1 MAIGIQ
7 APAAPHII
15 NAEVPTAEML
25 TYGTLLERFSNTYV
39 LTDSIEGGFFLRKKP
54 LCGVVSVYSNWRT
67 AITAPRRVHRGQLD
81 GRGGSAARPLD
92 CRQDCP
98 KNRTHCPF
106 LGLASKFLQIF
117 ILCIILTMD
126 QNSSNL
132 CIFSKKQLFFALW

>member
-67 AITAPRRVHRGQLD
+67 AITRRWRLDRGTGRFEGAVGCKGSPKHARKLFYVTGNNEQWRSEERRVG
-81 GRGGSAARPLD
+81 
-92 CRQDCP
+92 
-98 KNRTHCPF
+98 K
-106 LGLASKFLQIF
+106 
-117 ILCIILTMD
+117 
-126 QNSSNL
+126 
-132 CIFSKKQLFFALW
+132 

>member
-25 TYGTLLERFSNTYV
+25 TYETLLERFSNSYV

-67 AITAPRRVHRGQLD
+67 AIERPHGLPQAVGAERLDAVATVEQRSVGGGTAAQR
-81 GRGGSAARPLD
+81 
-92 CRQDCP
+92 
-98 KNRTHCPF
+98 
-106 LGLASKFLQIF
+106 
-117 ILCIILTMD
+117 
-126 QNSSNL
+126 
-132 CIFSKKQLFFALW
+132 

>member
-25 TYGTLLERFSNTYV
+25 TYETLLERFSNTYV

-67 AITAPRRVHRGQLD
+67 AITSIRNTQGVFTVNLPGWINNCLVG
-81 GRGGSAARPLD
+81 
-92 CRQDCP
+92 
-98 KNRTHCPF
+98 T
-106 LGLASKFLQIF
+106 
-117 ILCIILTMD
+117 
-126 QNSSNL
+126 SSL
-132 CIFSKKQLFFALW
+132 